1 MSRKVVV
8 LGGGT
13 GSSTLLRGLKEF
25 PIELTAIV
33 SVCDDGK
40 STGVLR
46 EEFNIPAVG
55 DIRRVLA
62 ALSETEPLVMD
73 LFNYRFNTTSDL
85 DGHTIGNLLLTASSE
100 ITGNLSDGIEALSK
114 VFNLKGKVVPLTEDN
129 VVLMGEMAD
138 GSVVEGEHNITMHH
152 QTIKRVFYKEK
163 AVPSKDAVKA
173 IEEAD
178 LIILSMGSLFTS
190 IIPNLICEDIVEA
203 IDRSKAKIMYVC
215 NMVTQPGETE
225 KFRVSDHVRLLNT
238 YLGKRKV
245 DVVVANSGEINKEM
259 ARRYESLEQKDPV
272 IFDKKETKT
281 IVEKVISD
289 DYVIIRNNLLRHN
302 VLKLSMHIF
311 GYLLEQDAE
320 NRR

>member
-1 MSRKVVV
+1 MGRKVVV

-25 PIELTAIV
+25 PIDLTAIV

-55 DIRRVLA
+55 DIRRVLI
-62 ALSETEPLVMD
+62 ALSETEPLVAE

-85 DGHTIGNLLLTASSE
+85 DGHTVGNLLLTASSE

-114 VFNLKGKVVPLTEDN
+114 VLNLKGKVVPLTEDN

-138 GSVVEGEHNITMHH
+138 GKIIEGEHNITMHKSP
-152 QTIKRVFYKEK
+152 IKRVFYKEEP
-163 AVPSKDAVKA
+163 VPTKEAVKA

-178 LIILSMGSLFTS
+178 LIILSMGSVFTS
-190 IIPNLICEDIVEA
+190 IIPNLICDEIVQA
-203 IDRSKAKIMYVC
+203 IDRSKGKIMYVC
-215 NMVTQPGETE
+215 NMVTQPGETD
-225 KFRVSDHVRLLNT
+225 KFKVSDHVYLLNL
-238 YLGKRKV
+238 YLGKRKI
-245 DVVVANSGEINKEM
+245 DVVVANDGKIDEEM

-272 IFDKKETKT
+272 ELNRKETKKLVKK
-281 IVEKVISD
+281 IISG
-289 DYVIIRNNLLRHN
+289 DYVTVKNNLLRHN

-311 GYLLEQDAE
+311 GYLLEQDE
-320 NRR
+320 KNTL